1 MKKIISIV
9 LILALVLGLTSVLF
23 VGCNK
28 KDTDYITVGL
38 ECGYAPYN
46 WTQLD
51 DSNSAV
57 KISNADGY
65 ANGYDVLIA
74 KKIAEA
80 CGKKLKIVKYN
91 FDALVPAVASGT
103 LDFIIAGMSP
113 TEKRKEAI
121 DFSDVYYNSKLVIV
135 VRKDGAYASAQNLD
149 DFNGAKIVAQKG
161 TFHEE
166 ALKAQGPDH
175 GIIVQTSLKTFPLMI
190 NALKSKAIDGYVA
203 EEPGAVSDCSSNS
216 EFTYIHLENN
226 TTGFTASE
234 EDTAIAIGM
243 KKGCEYKDI
252 INEALAG
259 ISEAERITLMQQ
271 ATAWSVNQ
279 VEE

>member
-1 MKKIISIV
+1 MKKFISIV
-9 LILALVLGLTSVLF
+9 MILVLVLGLTSVF

-28 KDTDYITVGL
+28 KDPDYIYVGL

-51 DSNSAV
+51 DSNGAV

-80 CGKKLKIVKYN
+80 CGKKLKIVKYKW
-91 FDALVPAVASGT
+91 DALIPAVKSGS

-113 TEKRKEAI
+113 TEERKKSI

-149 DFNGAKIVAQKG
+149 DFNGAKIVAQSG
-161 TFHEE
+161 TFHET
-166 ALKAQGPDH
+166 ALKEQGPSH
-175 GIIVQTSLKTFPLMI
+175 GIQVQTSMKTFPLMI

-203 EEPGAVSDCSSNS
+203 EEPGAISDCANNS
-216 EFTYIHLENN
+216 DFMYIHLENN
-226 TTGFTASE
+226 STGFVAGD
-234 EDTAIAIGM
+234 EDTALAIGM

-252 INEALAG
+252 INQALAQ
-259 ISEAERITLMQQ
+259 ISENERIELMQQ
-271 ATAWSVNQ
+271 ATAWSVNSIGD
-279 VEE
+279 